1 MTLLELVEP
10 VLQQVCRLNR
20 LARKGAAIDLTVVRS
35 ELKSGLNDA
44 RARAAAD
51 PEVMRGFETVEPSIL
66 VFIDAGVRSMRAGF
80 AGVWKPLAPERGVDS
95 SVKVIEEAVEKALSD
110 SSAGSTERLAVLAE
124 IVGLGVPGI
133 YGSNR
138 EAGARKLAEVLPRLS
153 ALAEIDQTERVC
165 PEAYRN
171 VDTRKLTLP
180 PVRSLTSVA
189 IAAVGMIAVVVAA
202 YFMLFARASGDLRS
216 TLQRIQESG
225 GGNAAASTSGAT
237 AEGGAK

>member
-10 VLQQVCRLNR
+10 ILQQVCRLNR

-35 ELKSGLNDA
+35 ELRSALNDA

-51 PEVMRGFETVEPSIL
+51 PDVMRGFETVEPSML
-66 VFIDAGVRSMRAGF
+66 VFIDSNVRAMRAGF

-95 SVKVIEEAVEKALSD
+95 SVRVIEEAIEKALAD
-110 SSAGSTERLAVLAE
+110 NSAGSTERLAVLAQ
-124 IVGLGVPGI
+124 ILGLGVPGI
-133 YGSNR
+133 YGGNR
-138 EAGARKLAEVLPRLS
+138 ESGAKKLAEVLPRLS
-153 ALAEIDQTERVC
+153 AVAEIDQTERVC

-189 IAAVGMIAVVVAA
+189 IAAVGMIVVVVCA

-216 TLQRIQESG
+216 TLQQIKESSG
-225 GGNAAASTSGAT
+225 STASS
-237 AEGGAK
+237 GGAK

>member
-10 VLQQVCRLNR
+10 ILQQVCRLNR

-35 ELKSGLNDA
+35 ELRSALNDA
-44 RARAAAD
+44 RARAAGD
-51 PEVMRGFETVEPSIL
+51 PDVMRGFETVEPSML
-66 VFIDAGVRSMRAGF
+66 VFIDSNVRAMRAGF

-95 SVKVIEEAVEKALSD
+95 SVRVIEEAIEKALAD
-110 SSAGSTERLAVLAE
+110 NSAGSTERLAVLAQ
-124 IVGLGVPGI
+124 ILGLGVPGI
-133 YGSNR
+133 YGGNR
-138 EAGARKLAEVLPRLS
+138 EAGAKKLAEVLPRLS
-153 ALAEIDQTERVC
+153 AVAEIDQTERVC

-189 IAAVGMIAVVVAA
+189 IAAVGMIVVVVCA

-216 TLQRIQESG
+216 TLQQIKESSG
-225 GGNAAASTSGAT
+225 STASS
-237 AEGGAK
+237 GGAK